1 MKKFFNRV
9 IEFVSHIKAFFKP
22 FEEELILGLD
32 VEKLL
37 KDPNRH
43 VKVEHLLEINR
54 KKCDGLTE
62 TYHVFMNEYIVV
74 ERISELSKELSLK
87 LQGLCKQYSEMS
99 IIRDEAEK
107 RSTEAKKKAQET
119 IGLYIEDIP
128 KAISILK
135 EHESHQQSVKG
146 DLDILV
152 GEKESLLYQF
162 RNFKRA
168 LVFLRYFM
176 IGLVAIALIA
186 GVVLSTML
194 TIYDIDVFIPSLV
207 VIIAIAFLF
216 LWGFVFRRYCIH
228 EINKNQV
235 LYERALK
242 LINKVKIKYVHNQ
255 QLLEF
260 QYKKYKVNSS
270 EVLELRYDNYLE
282 AKDEARTYETIVNS
296 MKSVVIDLDR
306 QLNRL
311 HIESTEFVL
320 RHIDYFSTEK
330 GIKSL
335 RQQYEEERIAM
346 QHELHKLEHE
356 KEVLTNILTSY

>member
-1 MKKFFNRV
+1 MKKFFNRI

-22 FEEELILGLD
+22 YEEELILGLD

-37 KDPNRH
+37 NDPNKH
-43 VKVEHLLEINR
+43 VKVEHLLEINQ
-54 KKCDGLTE
+54 KNCDSLTQ
-62 TYHVFMNEYIVV
+62 TYHTFMNEYIVI
-74 ERISELSKELSLK
+74 ERLSELPKELGMK
-87 LQGLCKQYSEMS
+87 LQSLCKQYSEMS
-99 IIRDEAEK
+99 ILRDEAEK
-107 RSTEAKKKAQET
+107 RSAEAKKKAQET

-128 KAISILK
+128 KAIKILK
-135 EHESHQQSVKG
+135 EHEAAQQAVKK

-176 IGLVAIALIA
+176 IGLVVVTLIV
-186 GVVLSTML
+186 GVTLSTML
-194 TIYDIDVFIPSLV
+194 VVYKKDVFLPSL
-207 VIIAIAFLF
+207 IAIITISFLF

-228 EINKNQV
+228 EIQKNQL

-242 LINKVKIKYVHNQ
+242 LINKVKIKFVHNQ

-270 EVLELRYDNYLE
+270 EVLELRYDNFLE
-282 AKDEARTYETIVNS
+282 AKDEAKTYETIVNS
-296 MKSVVIDLDR
+296 MKSVVIDIDR
-306 QLNRL
+306 QLTRL
-311 HIESTEFVL
+311 HIEATEFVL
-320 RHIDYFSTEK
+320 RHVDYFSTEK

-335 RQQYEEERIAM
+335 RQQYEDERSTMKI
-346 QHELHKLEHE
+346 ELSKLEHE
-356 KEVLTNILTSY
+356 KAVLTNILTS

>member
-1 MKKFFNRV
+1 MKKFFNR
-9 IEFVSHIKAFFKP
+9 IIDFVSHIKAFFKP
-22 FEEELILGLD
+22 YEEELLLGLD

-43 VKVEHLLEINR
+43 VKVEHLLEINN
-54 KKCDGLTE
+54 KKCDSLTQ
-62 TYHVFMNEYIVV
+62 TYHSFMNEYIVV
-74 ERISELSKELSLK
+74 ERISELPKDLSVK
-87 LQGLCKQYSEMS
+87 IQSLCKQYSEMS

-107 RSTEAKKKAQET
+107 RSAEAKKKAQET

-128 KAISILK
+128 KAIKILK
-135 EHESHQQSVKG
+135 EHEEAQQTVKK

-176 IGLVAIALIA
+176 VGLVAAALIA
-186 GVVLSTML
+186 GVTLSTML
-194 TIYDIDVFIPSLV
+194 IIYSKDVFIPSLISIV
-207 VIIAIAFLF
+207 VISFLF

-228 EINKNQV
+228 EMKKNQL

-282 AKDEARTYETIVNS
+282 AKDEAKTYDTIVNS

-306 QLNRL
+306 QLTRL
-311 HIESTEFVL
+311 HTEATDFLL

-335 RQQYEEERIAM
+335 RQQYEDERTTM
-346 QHELHKLEHE
+346 QTELKKLEHE
-356 KEVLTNILTSY
+356 KAVLTNILTSY

>member
-9 IEFVSHIKAFFKP
+9 IEFISHIKAFFEP
-22 FEEELILGLD
+22 YEEELILGLD

-37 KDPNRH
+37 SDPNRQ
-43 VKVEHLLEINR
+43 VKIEHMIEINE
-54 KKCDGLTE
+54 KKCESLTQ
-62 TYHVFMNEYIVV
+62 TYHMFMNEYVVV
-74 ERISELSKELSLK
+74 ERISELTKDLSHK
-87 LQGLCKQYSEMS
+87 IQSMCKQYSEMS
-99 IIRDEAEK
+99 IVRDETEK

-128 KAISILK
+128 KAIQILK
-135 EHESHQQSVKG
+135 EHESHQQTVKS

-176 IGLVAIALIA
+176 IGLVAVALIL

-194 TIYDIDVFIPSLV
+194 IVYDVDVFIASLIS
-207 VIIAIAFLF
+207 IITIAFLF

-228 EINKNQV
+228 EINKNQM

-242 LINKVKIKYVHNQ
+242 LINKVKIKFVHNQ

-270 EVLELRYDNYLE
+270 EVLEMRYENYLE
-282 AKDEARTYETIVNS
+282 AKDEAKTYDTIVNS
-296 MKSVVIDLDR
+296 MKSIVIDLDR
-306 QLNRL
+306 QLTRL

-320 RHIDYFSTEK
+320 RHIDYFSTDK

-335 RQQYEEERIAM
+335 RQQYEDERVTM
-346 QHELHKLEHE
+346 QNELNKLEHE
-356 KEVLTNILTSY
+356 KEVLTNILTS